1 MRLDRYLAESGH
13 GTRSE
18 VKELI
23 RKGIVQVNGQVVRDG
38 SRQVDEDGLADVLVQ
53 GRPVRHQ
60 RHVHLM
66 MHKPEGI
73 VTALEDRKLP
83 TVAGLIPP
91 QYRHADLFPVG
102 RLDRDATGLLILT
115 NDGTLGHRLA
125 SPRWHVWK
133 TYLVD
138 VDGLPFDEQDPDRFL
153 SGIVLAD
160 GQVCRPGR
168 LAVTGPWSASLA
180 IHEGKFHQVKKM
192 MLATG
197 RRVTRLH
204 RCEIGPIRLDAQLL
218 PGDCRELT
226 AAESQSLYD
235 LVQLTEEH
243 G

>member
-18 VKELI
+18 VKEMI
-23 RKGIVQVNGQVVRDG
+23 RKGTVQVNGQVVRDG
-38 SRQVDEDGLADVLVQ
+38 SLQVADDGSAAVLVHNQ
-53 GRPVRHQ
+53 PVRYQ

-73 VTALEDRKLP
+73 VTALEDQHLP
-83 TVAGLIPP
+83 AIGGLIPAP
-91 QYRHADLFPVG
+91 YRHAGLFPVG

-125 SPRWHVWK
+125 SPRWQVWK

-138 VDGLPFDEQDPDRFL
+138 IEGLPFNEQDPGRFL
-153 SGIVLAD
+153 TGIVLAD
-160 GQVCRPGR
+160 GQVCRPAR
-168 LAVTGPWSASLA
+168 LIVTGARSASLA

-204 RCEIGPIRLDAQLL
+204 RCEIGPLRLDTQLL
-218 PGDCRELT
+218 PGECRELSS
-226 AAESQSLYD
+226 AEIQSLYD
-235 LVQLTEEH
+235 LVQLTDAH
-243 G
+243 

>member
-138 VDGLPFDEQDPDRFL
+138 VDGLPFDEQDPDR
-153 SGIVLAD
+153 
-160 GQVCRPGR
+160 
-168 LAVTGPWSASLA
+168 
-180 IHEGKFHQVKKM
+180 
-192 MLATG
+192 
-197 RRVTRLH
+197 
-204 RCEIGPIRLDAQLL
+204 
-218 PGDCRELT
+218 
-226 AAESQSLYD
+226 
-235 LVQLTEEH
+235 
-243 G
+243 

>member
-23 RKGIVQVNGQVVRDG
+23 RKGTVQVNGQVVRD
-38 SRQVDEDGLADVLVQ
+38 SSLQVAEDGSASVLVHN
-53 GRPVRHQ
+53 RPVCHQ
-60 RHVHLM
+60 HHVHLM

-73 VTALEDRKLP
+73 ITALEDQHLP
-83 TVAGLIPP
+83 TIASLIPA
-91 QYRHADLFPVG
+91 QYRHAGLFPVG

-125 SPRWHVWK
+125 SPRWQVWK

-138 VDGLPFDEQDPDRFL
+138 LDGIPFDEQDPGRFL
-153 SGIVLAD
+153 TGIVLAD
-160 GQVCRPGR
+160 GQVCRPAR
-168 LAVTGPWSASLA
+168 LTVTGSQSALLS

-204 RCEIGPIRLDAQLL
+204 RCEIGPLRLDPHLL
-218 PGDCRELT
+218 PGQCRELT
-226 AAESQSLYD
+226 PAEIHSLYE
-235 LVQLTEEH
+235 LVELKNEP
-243 G
+243 